1 MEQSIDVGLV
11 KGHAYGITN
20 VKTVTLEG
28 MTGSIVLYLTLIHS
42 NKLCKNTLQE
52 EYL

>member
-1 MEQSIDVGLV
+1 MLMFYCWLFQAKSSEEMEQSIDVGLV

-28 MTGSIVLYLTLIHS
+28 TAPTI
-42 NKLCKNTLQE
+42 
-52 EYL
+52 